1 MSSVIAP
8 VEQLVCAVYV
18 SSAYKQLDDLEL
30 LELLRVAR
38 LNNERHNITGMLLY
52 RDGNFLQVLEG
63 PSSAVDE
70 LIDKIKRDTRHHGVI
85 LMSRRGVQER
95 QFAEWQMAFRNMS
108 KSHMAENGYSPF
120 LEPAFQDEEEETGEA
135 SQLVFRLLRRFKD
148 VVR

>member
-1 MSSVIAP
+1 MSPVSAP
-8 VEQLVCAVYV
+8 VDQLVCAVYV
-18 SSAYKQLDDLEL
+18 SSAHKPLEDVEL

-38 LNNERHNITGMLLY
+38 INNARRNITGMLLY

-63 PSSAVDE
+63 PASEVDD
-70 LIDKIKRDTRHHGVI
+70 LIEKIKRDTRHHGVI
-85 LMSRRGVQER
+85 LMSRRGIEER

-108 KSHMAENGYSPF
+108 KSHMAEGYSPF
-120 LEPAFQDEEEETGEA
+120 LEPTFEDEEETGEA